1 MIYSYAVIIETANE
15 IKNQENWLTNE
26 IVQELKFSPHWVK
39 GMLNR
44 AQLRGRKIT
53 TDQKKVPSI
62 SEINGILK
70 VGQDLIIEKSHDA
83 STVYNMDETAITY
96 AIGPTH
102 QHIPINQCR
111 AANIGNVNTKLR
123 ITVVIAVN
131 ALGEFAPLL
140 LIIKHSHSLNLK

>member
-1 MIYSYAVIIETANE
+1 M
-15 IKNQENWLTNE
+15 
-26 IVQELKFSPHWVK
+26 
-39 GMLNR
+39 
-44 AQLRGRKIT
+44 
-53 TDQKKVPSI
+53 
-62 SEINGILK
+62 
-70 VGQDLIIEKSHDA
+70 IIEKSHDA

-123 ITVVIAVN
+123 ITAVIAVN

-140 LIIKHSHSLNLK
+140 LIIKHLLSQSQVKLKLLVQNSNFSGTISVEINGYLTLPYSL